1 MTTYNAEQL
10 VRGGGQGK
18 RRFVEKKHFMSTGQ
32 ADQTNAY
39 SPERCVGQL
48 FVMLLLLRFWHGHI
62 FRLLRLPFRQVFFLT
77 DLKFC
82 GSCSKVFVWPKVTG
96 LTSTSSFSRRGKLAR
111 CGSVFVVVVVVVVLA
126 VVLAVV
132 VVVDVVA
139 EVVLQRV
146 WQVT

>member
-1 MTTYNAEQL
+1 MAWSHL
-10 VRGGGQGK
+10 
-18 RRFVEKKHFMSTGQ
+18 STSSASIQ
-32 ADQTNAY
+32 A
-39 SPERCVGQL
+39 G
-48 FVMLLLLRFWHGHI
+48 
-62 FRLLRLPFRQVFFLT
+62 FFLT

-111 CGSVFVVVVVVVVLA
+111 CGSVFVVVVVVLA